1 MFVSE
6 LMPGSDSLIVFVI
19 MFNFSYHRDSCI
31 EACKQHYKSQMI
43 LNFPY
48 FVFLSFFILTPTLF
62 FLNIDLF

>member
-1 MFVSE
+1 MFVNE

-19 MFNFSYHRDSCI
+19 MFNFSYHQDSCI

-48 FVFLSFFILTPTLF
+48 FVFLIFFYLNTYLILF
-62 FLNIDLF
+62 KH